1 MDLAIGLLVF
11 AVVFGG
17 GLMFARQSEAVP
29 ERAYR
34 NLQRLTHGIAPELD
48 ESIVNRRQVPRR
60 EMLTWLYRLN
70 MLRRLENNLW
80 QAGIYVRLSDILLII
95 VLMFGAGVAAGALIS
110 QDPLVSLAAG
120 AGLAALPV
128 LYVQFRRKRRLKAF
142 AQQLPYALDLLKS
155 SLEAGHSLMRGMQ
168 VVVQEFADP
177 LGTEFR
183 TVLEQTRI
191 GLPLPRALEDML
203 NRVPEDDLRLLV
215 VAVKVQSEVGSSLAH
230 IIERLSDIVRTRQ
243 RLAAQIHALT
253 AQSRLSGMI
262 VGLLP
267 IVMLAA
273 FSVLQPAYTHTLFHD
288 PTGIKLVK
296 IALALDVTAFL
307 IIRRMLRP
315 TY

>member
-1 MDLAIGLLVF
+1 MDLVIGLLVF
-11 AVVFGG
+11 SVVFGTA
-17 GLMFARQSEAVP
+17 LMLARQREAVP

-34 NLQRLTHGIAPELD
+34 NLQRMTHGSAGID
-48 ESIVNRRQVPRR
+48 DDSIMTRRQTEQR
-60 EMLTWLYRLN
+60 EVLSWLYRLN
-70 MLRRLENNLW
+70 LLRLLENSLW
-80 QAGIYVRLSDILLII
+80 QAGIYMRLSDMLLII
-95 VLMFGAGVAAGALIS
+95 VLMFGAGLAVGQLLID
-110 QDPLVSLAAG
+110 DPLIWVAIGCGMAT
-120 AGLAALPV
+120 LPV
-128 LYVQFRRKRRLKAF
+128 VYVQVRRKRRLRAF
-142 AQQLPYALDLLKS
+142 AMQLPYALDLLKS

-168 VVVQEFADP
+168 VVVQEFGDP

-203 NRVPEDDLRLLV
+203 NRVPEDDFRLLV
-215 VAVKVQSEVGSSLAH
+215 VAVKVQAEVGSSLAH

-243 RLAAQIHALT
+243 RLHAQILALT

-267 IVMLAA
+267 LVMLVV
-273 FSVLQPAYTHTLFHD
+273 FSVLQPSYTYTLFHD

-296 IALALDVTAFL
+296 IALGLDALAFI
-307 IIRRMLRP
+307 IIRRLLRP